1 MGQEGDPGADPGQ
14 ILGEILGEILETIL
28 EEILGGG
35 SWGDAG
41 ENLGEIELTLIM
53 DGL

>member
-14 ILGEILGEILETIL
+14 ILGEILEKIL